1 MSKFLSKT
9 ILVSV
14 LIFVFACNKS
24 TKESRDFT
32 TIFEKS
38 KGTETPEYNEVIKY
52 YSALSEYYNEISLF
66 SFWQTDSGEPLHL
79 VVYDKN
85 GIYNVDEL
93 KNSKKNRILINNGI
107 HPGESDGIDASMMLL
122 RDIVQ
127 NDSLQKKYENSII
140 CVIPV
145 YNIGGSLNRNSHTR
159 ANQNGPLEYGFRGN
173 ARNFDLNRDFI
184 KQDTKNAAAFADIFH
199 SVNPDVFIDNHVS
212 NGADYQYAITHL
224 FTQHNKLGGK
234 LGSFLQNDMRPSLEK
249 SLAQKDI
256 IITPYVNVWGNTPEV
271 GFSQFFDSPRYSTG
285 YTTLFNTLG
294 LMVETH
300 MLKPYKIRVEQT
312 YELMLSAFDF
322 TEENSEKIKDL
333 RAKATSEILAKK
345 TYPIQYSVDREKY
358 RILNFKGFEG
368 SYINSKVTNG
378 KRLFYDRNK
387 PFEKKT
393 KYFDEFKVTKEIE
406 IPVAYILPKGW
417 HKVIERLN
425 NNQIEYTRFKNDTSI
440 SVTVNHVKDFKSRSA
455 PYEGHYLHY
464 STKVFSSKEEIAFQ
478 KGDLYIPTNQNGVR
492 YLLETLE
499 AEATDSFFN
508 WNFFDTVL
516 QKKEGYSA
524 YVFEDIA
531 AQILENNEF
540 LKNEFENKLKEDE
553 YFQKNPRIQLDY
565 IYKNSPHYEKAHLM
579 LPVFKIYNSKD

>member
-1 MSKFLSKT
+1 MNKFLLKT
-9 ILVSV
+9 LLVSAF
-14 LIFVFACNKS
+14 IFIVSCNKS
-24 TKESRDFT
+24 TKETTDFT
-32 TIFEKS
+32 TLFEKS
-38 KGTETPEYNEVIKY
+38 KGTETPEYKDVIAY
-52 YSALSEYYNEISLF
+52 YTNLADAYEQISLF
-66 SFWQTDSGEPLHL
+66 SFGQTDSGGPLHL
-79 VVYDKN
+79 VVYDRN
-85 GIYNVDEL
+85 GIYNVDEI
-93 KNSKKNRILINNGI
+93 KSSSKNRILINNGI

-127 NDSLQKKYENSII
+127 NDSLQKKYQNSII

-145 YNIGGSLNRNSHTR
+145 YNVGGSLNRNSHTR
-159 ANQNGPLEYGFRGN
+159 ANQNGPVEYGFRGN
-173 ARNFDLNRDFI
+173 ARNYDLNRDFI
-184 KQDTKNAAAFADIFH
+184 KQDTKNAAAFAEIFH
-199 SVNPDVFIDNHVS
+199 TVNPDVFIDNHVS

-224 FTQHNKLGGK
+224 FTQHNKLGGS
-234 LGSFLQNDMRPSLEK
+234 LGSFLQNEMRPGLEQ

-312 YELMLSAFDF
+312 YELLFSAFDF
-322 TEENSEKIKDL
+322 TEENSAKIKEL
-333 RAKATSEILAKK
+333 RAKATEEILTKK
-345 TYPIQYSVDREKY
+345 TYPIQYAVDREKY
-358 RILNFKGFEG
+358 RTLKFKGYEG
-368 SYINSKVTNG
+368 SYIESKVTIG
-378 KRLFYDRNK
+378 KRLFYDKNK
-387 PFEKKT
+387 PFEKDT

-417 HKVIERLN
+417 HDIVARLDN
-425 NNQIEYTRFKNDTSI
+425 NLIEYTRFSKDTTI
-440 SVTVNHVKDFKSRSA
+440 SVTVNHVKDFKSRNA

-464 STKVFSSKEEIAFQ
+464 NTEVFSSSEEVTFK

-492 YLLETLE
+492 YLLETME

-524 YVFEDIA
+524 YVFEDVA
-531 AQILENNEF
+531 EQILKDNEF
-540 LKNEFENKLKEDE
+540 LKNEFENKLKEDKDFE
-553 YFQKNPRIQLDY
+553 KSPRKQLDF
-565 IYKNSPHYEKAHLM
+565 IYKNSPYYEKAHLM
-579 LPVFKIYNSKD
+579 LPVFKVY